1 MFYFRELA
9 SQLLSLSSANVS
21 DELKR
26 SCSNIV
32 ARWVMLF
39 LMLMTILML
48 MLMLTS
54 VCDEEGEDDDVVAD
68 VADDIDVRVRVDVD
82 VDVDVYEL
90 FNHCIVTG
98 WVTNPSLRITLCF
111 VMEKRSQGGQI
122 YKTLHCKNKTIY
134 FHLHLLYQR
143 R

>member
-32 ARWVMLF
+32 ARWVCVMRRVMLF
-39 LMLMTILML
+39 FKLMTTLML

-54 VCDEEGEDDDVVAD
+54 VCDEEGEDDDVV
-68 VADDIDVRVRVDVD
+68 VDVD
-82 VDVDVYEL
+82 D
-90 FNHCIVTG
+90 
-98 WVTNPSLRITLCF
+98 
-111 VMEKRSQGGQI
+111 
-122 YKTLHCKNKTIY
+122 Y
-134 FHLHLLYQR
+134 FHLHVLYQR
-143 R
+143 S